1 MWAHILVIPFA
12 YQKGLLG
19 SVGDTYTYCS
29 IKRDEHTLDIVS
41 WQGPHSVGL
50 GFINILQP
58 CLPRFP
64 RRSETGYPTKRKEK
78 GNTYLKSSAASE
90 WEGGNFMSSHPKSK
104 KNFFSSTHAR
114 KRETQK
120 SFFCLLLFFLQV
132 RFRLS
137 IQKRREIRRIY
148 LSFLSKI
155 YGRPLFGR
163 HWLFIAPIF
172 RGAQYFFIF
181 LRNRLAN
188 LFLAREAVV
197 LLDRERET
205 GGGRKGYGK
214 SPTAQP

>member
-1 MWAHILVIPFA
+1 MLQVSEKEEISWAA
-12 YQKGLLG
+12 TQK
-19 SVGDTYTYCS
+19 
-29 IKRDEHTLDIVS
+29 
-41 WQGPHSVGL
+41 
-50 GFINILQP
+50 
-58 CLPRFP
+58 
-64 RRSETGYPTKRKEK
+64 
-78 GNTYLKSSAASE
+78 A
-90 WEGGNFMSSHPKSK
+90 

-155 YGRPLFGR
+155 YGRPLLGR

-172 RGAQYFFIF
+172 RGEQYFFIF

-197 LLDRERET
+197 LLDRERECWREKGIWQVT
-205 GGGRKGYGK
+205 HSTTVEKERLQRKK
-214 SPTAQP
+214 RCLDEKESSSPVFFPTFKKRKVSQINVYF